1 MVILKG
7 NDVTL
12 RWTIIKC
19 LDGSE
24 VPEDFSSSELSVVV
38 QSTYSRAKINV
49 SVDGNVI
56 IIPILGNAQ
65 QCGKISLEAVWSK
78 NEGKNWSR
86 AKQVDVI
93 EFTDDPNRVTPCGS
107 GVNIDVHTI
116 SFKSAMFGAVGH
128 DGLTPFVGSNG
139 NWWIG
144 IIDTRVPATGPRGD
158 AFTFDDFTPTQIL
171 ELQKPAL
178 DAAES
183 VSQSIEEVEELLLKG
198 RILEADLVQL
208 NSDIENLLALKE
220 DKASKQIISD
230 VEYEELV
237 DSGEILPDVL
247 YYTYES

>member
-24 VPEDFSSSELSVVV
+24 VPEDFSSAELSVVV
-38 QSTYSRAKINV
+38 QSTYSRVKINV

-78 NEGKNWSR
+78 NEGKNWSK

-107 GVNIDVHTI
+107 GADVDVHSI
-116 SFKSAMFGAVGH
+116 PFKSAMFGAVGY
-128 DGLTPFVGSNG
+128 DGLTPFVGTNG

-144 IIDTRVPATGPRGD
+144 IIDTRVPATGAQGD

-183 VSQSIEEVEELLLKG
+183 VSQIIEDV
-198 RILEADLVQL
+198 
-208 NSDIENLLALKE
+208 ENLLPLKE
-220 DKASKQIISD
+220 DKASKRIISD
-230 VEYEELV
+230 VEYEALV